1 MSDLH
6 WSLQHP
12 EAVLIAAGGM
22 AGGVLGMQG
31 GLVGA
36 MLGAFAGVFATV
48 LIAAMGDPDV
58 PPMFGP
64 HQ

>member
-1 MSDLH
+1 MTH

-36 MLGAFAGVFATV
+36 LLGAFAGVFATV

-58 PPMFGP
+58 PPTLGP
-64 HQ
+64 HH